1 MAYLVSMGSP
11 GLVTVR
17 ETTMRPHWQ
26 NLSVAP
32 ASVVTSQPALW
43 PTFAAWSH
51 VSRGVIIT
59 VITAVMMVIT
69 GYSLQI
75 RLLEAIGDLWA

>member
-1 MAYLVSMGSP
+1 MAYLVCMGSP
-11 GLVTVR
+11 GPVTLR
-17 ETTMRPHWQ
+17 ETTVRRHWQ

-43 PTFAAWSH
+43 STFAVWSN

-59 VITAVMMVIT
+59 VITAVMMVMT
-69 GYSLQI
+69 GYFLQI
-75 RLLEAIGDLWA
+75 LLLEAIRDLWA